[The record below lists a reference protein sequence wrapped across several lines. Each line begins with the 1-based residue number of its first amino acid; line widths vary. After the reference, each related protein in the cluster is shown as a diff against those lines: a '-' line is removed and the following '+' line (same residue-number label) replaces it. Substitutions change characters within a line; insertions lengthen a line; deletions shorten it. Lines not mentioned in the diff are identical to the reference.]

1 MNLVVAISGATGA
14 IYGVRLLEV
23 LHAMPQVTTY
33 VVLSHWA
40 RQTIPLETGRAP
52 EEVLALADRV
62 FDDDDLAAAIS
73 SGSFRHDGMAV
84 LPCSMKTLSAIANGY
99 SETLIARAADVT
111 LKERRPLVLAVRETP
126 LSPIHLENMLKL
138 SRIGAVI
145 MPPVPSFY
153 SRPASLEQVVDQ
165 FVGRV
170 LDSLGVE
177 GHSLCRRWDG
187 APPL

>member
-1 MNLVVAISGATGA
+1 MV
-14 IYGVRLLEV
+14 
-23 LHAMPQVTTY
+23 
-33 VVLSHWA
+33 
-40 RQTIPLETGRAP
+40 
-52 EEVLALADRV
+52 
-62 FDDDDLAAAIS
+62 
-73 SGSFRHDGMAV
+73 V